1 MKKIFIITGEN
12 SGDIHASKVVK
23 ELHALGSDVE
33 IEGIGGLNLE
43 AQGVKLF
50 ANQEKMSAVGL
61 SPKILIDH
69 YKLGKSLVNYLKNE
83 YKPDMVLMI
92 DYGGFNLNLSKVLSK
107 YGFKL
112 YYYIPPQIWAS
123 RKWRLN
129 TVKKILIRF

>member
-1 MKKIFIITGEN
+1 MKKIFIITGEY

-83 YKPDMVLMI
+83 YKPDLVLLI
-92 DYGGFNLNLSKVLSK
+92 DYGAFNLSIARFLKKVGNIELNLLKNLWIKFYVFFLLKSLCM
-107 YGFKL
+107 
-112 YYYIPPQIWAS
+112 
-123 RKWRLN
+123 LN
-129 TVKKILIRF
+129 MV